1 MEPTIGRIVHYY
13 YDPIGHEDFLPGGPG
28 PLAAIVTYVHTPT
41 IINLCVF
48 DGNGETRARTSVDFS
63 PDGEQ
68 LAGVGAW
75 AAWPI
80 LS

>member
-13 YDPIGHEDFLPGGPG
+13 YDPSGHEDMSGGPG
-28 PLAAIVTYVHTPT
+28 PLAAVVTYVHTPT
-41 IINLCVF
+41 MLNLCVF
-48 DGNGETRARTSVDFS
+48 DGNGVAHARTSVDFS
-63 PDGEQ
+63 PDGGQ